1 MVLEREEWLRT
12 FLELPNGIPDSDTFR
27 RLFERINP
35 KELSECL
42 YDWLNMERDKRSVVA
57 IDGKTIRGSG
67 NTEHKAYHVVSAFVA
82 ENQITLGE
90 IVVDEKSNE
99 ITAVPELLDI
109 IDVEGA
115 IVTADANELSERYH
129 EKNHR
134 AKSRLCSGIKGQS
147 AAAQKGCF
155 RLLFQCDSGT
165 GYIRNPP

>member
-1 MVLEREEWLRT
+1 MEEFGLEREEWLRT

-115 IVTADANELSERYH
+115 IVTADAMSCQKDITKKITERKADYVLGL
-129 EKNHR
+129 KDNQPQL
-134 AKSRLCSGIKGQS
+134 KKDVSDYFFS
-147 AAAQKGCF
+147 AIQAP
-155 RLLFQCDSGT
+155 DI
-165 GYIRNPP
+165 Y